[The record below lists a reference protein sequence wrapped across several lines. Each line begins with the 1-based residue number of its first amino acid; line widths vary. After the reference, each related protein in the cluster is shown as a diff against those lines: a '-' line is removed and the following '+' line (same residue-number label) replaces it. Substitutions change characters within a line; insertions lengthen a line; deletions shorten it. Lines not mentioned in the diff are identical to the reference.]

1 MRIFNRFITLLA
13 VTLMALSLSVFAQNE
28 QGNMSSTPEA
38 HQGHGKMPSAD
49 DRLEHLS
56 QTLNLSDDQKAKIK
70 PMLEDESSKMQA
82 LWQDNSTPREQ
93 KRPKMQQIRQDTAE
107 QIKTVLNPDQ
117 QKKFADMQGRM
128 KQHIGERHGGDD
140 NSNQNNQ

>member
-1 MRIFNRFITLLA
+1 MRIFNRFMTLLA

-56 QTLNLSDDQKAKIK
+56 QTLNLSDDQKV
-70 PMLEDESSKMQA
+70 LA
-82 LWQDNSTPREQ
+82 LFGYGNRG
-93 KRPKMQQIRQDTAE
+93 KGA
-107 QIKTVLNPDQ
+107 
-117 QKKFADMQGRM
+117 
-128 KQHIGERHGGDD
+128 
-140 NSNQNNQ
+140 